1 MRRTQTSCC
10 PGSVWLLATAF
21 VLTGLSSAR
30 AQESPAGSADQTPA
44 TQEQTPPPRQSVTV
58 VATSE
63 KKKPSFEIYG
73 FAMLDIGH
81 DFKQIDPNWFDTMRV
96 SKLPAFENQFGQDNN
111 TFAGVRQSRLG
122 VRSSTPTALGDLKT
136 IFEFELFGTGVDQGQ
151 TTFRLRHAYGELGQ
165 FGAGQ
170 YFSPFMDPDAFPNS
184 LEYWGPTGLV
194 WFRNVQ
200 LRWTPVQGDGN
211 LTLALERPGAS
222 GDQGIY
228 ANRIELQNITPRF
241 PLPDFSGAYKYS
253 QKWGYVRAAGLLRL
267 IKWDDNLDDAFD
279 LSGDATGWGIN
290 LSSNLKPTENDVVR
304 LQLVFGQGIQN
315 YMNDSP
321 IDIGIANNLSN
332 PVTPVVGKAIG
343 IVGISI
349 FVDHKWNDEYTSAI
363 GYSRQDNDNTDAQA
377 PGAFKSGQYALGNLL
392 YTPIPNVMMGGELQW
407 GRRENFS
414 DGFHSDGF
422 KVQFSFK
429 YNFSVKL
436 GG

>member
-96 SKLPAFENQFGQDNN
+96 SKLPAFENQFGQDND

-170 YFSPFMDPDAFPNS
+170 YFSPFWIRMRSRTRWSTGDP
-184 LEYWGPTGLV
+184 
-194 WFRNVQ
+194 
-200 LRWTPVQGDGN
+200 
-211 LTLALERPGAS
+211 
-222 GDQGIY
+222 
-228 ANRIELQNITPRF
+228 
-241 PLPDFSGAYKYS
+241 PDSCGS
-253 QKWGYVRAAGLLRL
+253 
-267 IKWDDNLDDAFD
+267 
-279 LSGDATGWGIN
+279 ATC
-290 LSSNLKPTENDVVR
+290 SC
-304 LQLVFGQGIQN
+304 
-315 YMNDSP
+315 
-321 IDIGIANNLSN
+321 A
-332 PVTPVVGKAIG
+332 
-343 IVGISI
+343 
-349 FVDHKWNDEYTSAI
+349 
-363 GYSRQDNDNTDAQA
+363 
-377 PGAFKSGQYALGNLL
+377 
-392 YTPIPNVMMGGELQW
+392 
-407 GRRENFS
+407 GRRS
-414 DGFHSDGF
+414 G
-422 KVQFSFK
+422 
-429 YNFSVKL
+429 
-436 GG
+436 